1 MKGRRALKRE
11 CEART
16 NENGEETGPQFGVTR
31 VRECWDAPLADI
43 GHQSCGNF
51 GKPTIAWGSGP
62 HLFHCLDPM
71 EIIIL
76 FFFFFSF
83 FNLVHPCLLRVVLSV
98 HLTLISLF
106 IFYGISLMNH

>member
-1 MKGRRALKRE
+1 MVAIKRGESFLKGRRALKRD

-31 VRECWDAPLADI
+31 VRECWDAPLDDI

-51 GKPTIAWGSGP
+51 GKPTIVWGSGP

-71 EIIIL
+71 EIII
-76 FFFFFSF
+76 FFFFFS
-83 FNLVHPCLLRVVLSV
+83 H
-98 HLTLISLF
+98 LF
-106 IFYGISLMNH
+106 IKSCT